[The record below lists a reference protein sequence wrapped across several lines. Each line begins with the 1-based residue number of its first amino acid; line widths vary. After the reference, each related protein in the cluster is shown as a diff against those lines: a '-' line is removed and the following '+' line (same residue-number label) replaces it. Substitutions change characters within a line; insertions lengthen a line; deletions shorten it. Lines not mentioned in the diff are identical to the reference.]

1 MANIKIFIV
10 SSPPLTFI
18 DVNDVGMLDGGHDL
32 DLSSDPDQVCLRLY
46 LALLDGLDGNL
57 INYIQVNRRAI
68 FQGFPHPRNI
78 WYILEVKAN

>member
-1 MANIKIFIV
+1 MANIKILIV

-57 INYIQVNRRAI
+57 SNYHFQVNMHSISHETNLKGAKLS
-68 FQGFPHPRNI
+68 F
-78 WYILEVKAN
+78 